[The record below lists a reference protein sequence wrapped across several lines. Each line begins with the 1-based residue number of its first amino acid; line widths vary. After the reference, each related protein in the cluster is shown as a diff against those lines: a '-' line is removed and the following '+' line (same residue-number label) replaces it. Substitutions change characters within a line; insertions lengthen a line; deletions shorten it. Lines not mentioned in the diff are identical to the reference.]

1 MLGAIRV
8 GLYLRSG
15 VEESCLECCPLLGV
29 IDVEAK
35 GLNFEVVAVHHPR
48 EVAEIPTK
56 QAL

>member
-48 EVAEIPTK
+48 EVP
-56 QAL
+56 